1 MARIAGV
8 PASRAGAFV
17 RYAYRMAKRLTG
29 KVPEPL
35 TIVAH
40 NPWIFRA
47 YSAYEYALG
56 RATTVDKR
64 LKTLAGLKAAALV
77 GCPF

>member
-8 PASRAGAFV
+8 PPGRAGVTIRF
-17 RYAYRMAKRLTG
+17 AYRMAERLTG
-29 KVPEPL
+29 KLPKPM
-35 TIVAH
+35 TIAAH

-47 YSAYEYALG
+47 YTAYEYGLG
-56 RATTVDKR
+56 RASTVDKR
-64 LKTLAGLKAAALV
+64 LKTLAGLKVAALV

>member
-17 RYAYRMAKRLTG
+17 RFAYRAAKRLTG

-35 TIVAH
+35 TVAAH

-47 YSAYEYALG
+47 VGLYEFALG
-56 RATTVDKR
+56 RAKTVDAR
-64 LKTLAGLKAAALV
+64 LKTLAGLKVAALI